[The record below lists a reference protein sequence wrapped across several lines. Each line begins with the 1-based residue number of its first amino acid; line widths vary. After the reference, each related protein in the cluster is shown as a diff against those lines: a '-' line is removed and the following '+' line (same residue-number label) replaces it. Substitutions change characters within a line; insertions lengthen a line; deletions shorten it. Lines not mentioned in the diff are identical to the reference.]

1 MLAHPNSGDPDALFW
16 PGRHAH
22 LHALDYSQ
30 PMKLGAVLRYYL
42 RPAAKRAKRPPRIR
56 FHDLR
61 HTYASLTFAT
71 GLKPHEVSRWMGHAS
86 VSPTD
91 GIYAHLYP
99 SDYSD
104 DIARFE
110 AFIAEA

>member
-1 MLAHPNSGDPDALFW
+1 MLAHPNSGGPDALFW

-22 LHALDYSQ
+22 LRALDYSQ
-30 PMKLGAVLRYYL
+30 PMNVGAVLRYYL
-42 RPAAKRAKRPPRIR
+42 RPAAKRAKLPLRIR
-56 FHDLR
+56 FDDLR
-61 HTYASLTFAT
+61 DTYASLTFAA
-71 GLKPHEVSRWMGHAS
+71 GLKPHGVSRWMGHAS
-86 VSPTD
+86 VSPTG
-91 GIYAHLYP
+91 GIYARLYP

>member
-30 PMKLGAVLRYYL
+30 PMRVGAVLRYYL
-42 RPAAKRAKRPPRIR
+42 RPAAKRAKLPPRIR

-61 HTYASLTFAT
+61 HLSVAHVRSRAQAAQGQPVDGARVRVPT
-71 GLKPHEVSRWMGHAS
+71 G
-86 VSPTD
+86 
-91 GIYAHLYP
+91 GIYARLYP

-104 DIARFE
+104 NIARFE